1 MKISLQVVGDLIYSA
16 YLMPSGHS
24 GAKSMRQTKFRNL
37 TAVFYCAVRNIFLL
51 RTVVCAVLL
60 PCCGAN
66 IVVWAYRCYVCRPAA
81 HAICFTAGY
90 GLAISR
96 TCGVIKKIDLQE
108 YIGTVIFVAAEKSG
122 TARLSQIETKPS
134 RVKTRVYI
142 YEKVSLCS
150 MRLDI

>member
-1 MKISLQVVGDLIYSA
+1 
-16 YLMPSGHS
+16 
-24 GAKSMRQTKFRNL
+24 MRQTKFRNL

-96 TCGVIKKIDLQE
+96 TCGVIKKTICRNTSELLSLWRQKKWYGETVANRNMAVPSKNKSVDL
-108 YIGTVIFVAAEKSG
+108 
-122 TARLSQIETKPS
+122 
-134 RVKTRVYI
+134 
-142 YEKVSLCS
+142 
-150 MRLDI
+150 